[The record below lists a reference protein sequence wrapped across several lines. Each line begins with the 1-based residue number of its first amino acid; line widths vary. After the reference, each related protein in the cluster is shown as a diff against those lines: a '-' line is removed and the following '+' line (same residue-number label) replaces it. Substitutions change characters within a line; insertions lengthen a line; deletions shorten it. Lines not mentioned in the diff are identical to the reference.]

1 MESNAAE
8 ALKQA
13 HCQLADSMVA
23 EVKSVLSRAMPVE
36 WSNGVQDG
44 LREVFCTAHQFYR
57 LLQCQRAVF
66 HVEMPMTVIDDVT
79 QVFNPGSMEDNSST
93 DDEATLAG
101 RPLEMSVFPAVYKR
115 GSAKGENVSL
125 KIGHVLLE
133 SLVLTS
139 RG

>member
-1 MESNAAE
+1 MDSHAAE
-8 ALKQA
+8 ALKQP

-23 EVKSVLSRAMPVE
+23 EVQSVVSRAMPVGR
-36 WSNGVQDG
+36 SNG

-57 LLQCQRAVF
+57 LLQCQRAGF
-66 HVEMPMTVIDDVT
+66 NVEMPITVIDDVT
-79 QVFNPGSMEDNSST
+79 QVFKPGSMEDNSST